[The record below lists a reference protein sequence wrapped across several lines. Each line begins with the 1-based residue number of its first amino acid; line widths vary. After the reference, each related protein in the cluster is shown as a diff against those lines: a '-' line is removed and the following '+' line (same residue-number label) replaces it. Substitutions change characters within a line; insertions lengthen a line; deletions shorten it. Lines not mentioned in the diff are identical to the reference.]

1 MACLSGR
8 SPACCQVGLLPV
20 HADQGRPVHAG
31 GHQQDD
37 TGSACS
43 ERAWLARMPRR
54 TPPSWPD
61 AALANRLDLGSIG
74 GYIIGFVHRSM
85 VDGAVSGQVNVM

>member
-1 MACLSGR
+1 MQWHVYQAAPQHAAKLGYFQSMLTKGDR
-8 SPACCQVGLLPV
+8 SML
-20 HADQGRPVHAG
+20 
-31 GHQQDD
+31 
-37 TGSACS
+37 
-43 ERAWLARMPRR
+43 RR